1 MLPIQLTR
9 YAWLSIFTALFTIG
23 LKMSAYLL
31 TRSVGLLSD
40 ALESTVNLVAAI
52 FVLIVLKIAAHPPD
66 AEHAYGHT
74 KAEYFST
81 GVEGTLIVI
90 AALTI
95 AISAIR
101 RFFAPQPLQQLDLGL
116 LISLVATACNFVV
129 ARILLQAGRTYR
141 SITLQAD
148 AQHLLTDVWT
158 SIGVLIGIGLVA
170 LTEWQLL
177 DPLIAILVAGQIIY
191 AGFRLVR
198 QATLGLMDTAL
209 PPEEQQKIVTVLN
222 QHATNGV
229 QFHALRTRQSGAH
242 AFVSVHIQVPGHWTV
257 QSGHSLLEQIEQ
269 EIRQALPSVSIFTH
283 LEPAED
289 PVSWQDIELYRQ

>member
-31 TRSVGLLSD
+31 THSVGLLSD

-52 FVLIVLKIAAHPPD
+52 FALIVLKVAAHPPD

-101 RFFAPQPLQQLDLGL
+101 RFFDPQPLQQLDLGL
-116 LISLVATACNFVV
+116 IISLVATACNFVV

-158 SIGVLIGIGLVA
+158 SIGVLIGIGLVS
-170 LTEWQLL
+170 LTQWQLL
-177 DPLIAILVAGQIIY
+177 DPLIAILVAGQITY

-198 QATLGLMDTAL
+198 QAALGLMDTAL
-209 PPEEQQKIVTVLN
+209 PADEQQKIVTVLN

-257 QSGHSLLEQIEQ
+257 QAGHGLLEEIEQ

>member
-1 MLPIQLTR
+1 MLSTQLTR

-23 LKMSAYLL
+23 LKISAYLL
-31 TRSVGLLSD
+31 THSVGLLSD

-52 FVLIVLKIAAHPPD
+52 FALIALKIAAHPPD
-66 AEHAYGHT
+66 AEHAYGHS
-74 KAEYFST
+74 KAEYFSS
-81 GVEGTLIVI
+81 GVEGTLILI

-95 AISAIR
+95 AISAAR
-101 RFFAPQPLQQLDLGL
+101 RFFAPQSLQQLDLGL
-116 LISLVATACNFVV
+116 LISLVATFCNFVV
-129 ARILLQAGRTYR
+129 AKILLQAGRTYR

-158 SIGVLIGIGLVA
+158 SAGVMVGIAAVA
-170 LTEWQLL
+170 FTGWQML
-177 DPLIAILVAGQIIY
+177 DPLIALFVAGQIIY

-209 PPEEQQKIVTVLN
+209 PPDEQQQIVAVLN
-222 QHATNGV
+222 RHATNGV
-229 QFHALRTRQSGAH
+229 QFHALRTRQSAAH

-257 QSGHSLLEQIEQ
+257 QTGHGLLEQIEQ

-283 LEPAED
+283 LEPVED
-289 PVSWQDIELYRQ
+289 PISWQDIELYRK